1 MIDTKPQLDTA
12 EDLLAALLTGTVD
25 ALELPAELAAAAEV
39 RYKQV
44 GDHLNSHGDALGG
57 AAWDVYPQGSVI
69 LGTTIS
75 PLDPKMGYD
84 IDSVCVRD
92 IEKESITR
100 SKLKTDT
107 GTALGQYVRTYPGIT
122 IKEGKRCWTLD
133 FGDFHMDVLPAI
145 PNPEGSETG
154 ILITDQRFAEWL
166 SSDPKAYARWFRGV
180 MSKEWLERRKFLAE
194 KRRST
199 VEDVPE
205 FMVKTA
211 LQRGVMVL
219 KRHCD
224 IYFQKHLDRRPPSI
238 LITTLAANAYTA
250 DQNLYQVV
258 LTMAEN
264 MTAHIGRDGATY
276 VVLNPV
282 QTKENFADKWAIEP
296 WRKQDFFNW
305 VEALKRDFAEI
316 GRLQRQGIPVLK
328 DRLASLF
335 GEGPVVKAV
344 ESWADTVRN
353 AGDSGS
359 LRAAVGTGAL
369 TTALNVGHKVRPHTF
384 YGEELKD

>member
-1 MIDTKPQLDTA
+1 
-12 EDLLAALLTGTVD
+12 
-25 ALELPAELAAAAEV
+25 
-39 RYKQV
+39 
-44 GDHLNSHGDALGG
+44 
-57 AAWDVYPQGSVI
+57 
-69 LGTTIS
+69 
-75 PLDPKMGYD
+75 
-84 IDSVCVRD
+84 
-92 IEKESITR
+92 
-100 SKLKTDT
+100 
-107 GTALGQYVRTYPGIT
+107 
-122 IKEGKRCWTLD
+122 
-133 FGDFHMDVLPAI
+133 MDVLPAI
-145 PNPEGSETG
+145 PNPDGTETG
-154 ILITDQRFAEWL
+154 ILITDHRFAEWL

-199 VEDVPE
+199 VEEVPE
-205 FMVKTA
+205 FMVKTP
-211 LQRGVMVL
+211 LQRAVMVL
-219 KRHCD
+219 KRHRD

-238 LITTLAANAYTA
+238 LITTLAAHAYTA

-282 QTKENFADKWAIEP
+282 QTKENFADKWAMEP

-305 VEALKRDFAEI
+305 VEALKSDFAEI

-344 ESWADTVRN
+344 ESWADTVRK
-353 AGDSGS
+353 AGHSGS
-359 LRAAVGTGAL
+359 LRTAVGTGAL

-384 YGEELKD
+384 YGEELKG